1 MLNLLTLE
9 MLDDGTVI
17 IEWKTGAQVAGL
29 QGLRASVPSMAELS
43 TSPLFAAFQGF
54 KSGIDA
60 VPIMQNLAAEMSTAV
75 AEAPPAPAPLPDVPA
90 PADAPAS
97 APDPVVG
104 A

>member
-17 IEWKTGAQVAGL
+17 IEWKTGAQAAGM
-29 QGLRASVPSMAELS
+29 QSLRASVPSMAELS

-54 KSGIDA
+54 KSGTDA

-75 AEAPPAPAPLPDVPA
+75 AAAPTPAPLPDAPA
-90 PADAPAS
+90 PVD
-97 APDPVVG
+97 G